1 MINSIRLSNFLSF
14 GDDSEEIQLNPLN
27 IVIGTNGSGK
37 SNFLEAF
44 DLLRCAPSDIT
55 KPIRE
60 GGGVSDW
67 LYKGDNKQGN
77 AAIDV
82 VVKNSLPNPKHNEL
96 RYAIEFNA
104 VGQQF
109 EIVDEK
115 IVSKQPGYGETSPYI
130 FYDYVNG
137 RPTLN
142 ILDDVNGYKTRK
154 LQREDID
161 ITQSILVQKRD
172 AIHYPEITQL
182 AQDFSKI
189 KMYREWNFGRYTPA
203 RLPQKADL
211 PNNYLE
217 PDCGNLGLVLNQ
229 IRMDP
234 PSKNKLLK
242 ELRFFYADV
251 EGYEINI
258 VSNTVQIVFHEQGL
272 KSSVPATRLSDGTL
286 RYLCLLAILC
296 HPSPPPLICIEEPE
310 LGLHPDVLPNLAKL
324 LRNASERS
332 QIVVTTHS
340 EMLVDAFT
348 DNPEAIL
355 IAEKINNSTQ
365 LTRLDREQLKPWLE
379 KYRLGQLWTRGDIG
393 GTRW

>member
-14 GDDSEEIQLNPLN
+14 GNDSEEILLNPLN

-242 ELRFFYADV
+242 ELGIFYADV

-324 LRNASERS
+324 LKDASERS

-365 LTRLDREQLKPWLE
+365 LTRLDSQQLKPWLE

>member
-14 GDDSEEIQLNPLN
+14 GNDSEEILLNPLN

-324 LRNASERS
+324 LKDASERS

-365 LTRLDREQLKPWLE
+365 LTRLDSQQLKPWLE

>member
-14 GDDSEEIQLNPLN
+14 GNDSEEILLNPLN

-67 LYKGDNKQGN
+67 LYKGDNKQSN

-82 VVKNSLPNPKHNEL
+82 VVKNSLPNPKYNEL

-115 IVSKQPGYGETSPYI
+115 IVSKQPDYGETSPYI

-142 ILDDVNGYKTRK
+142 ILDDANGYKSRK

-211 PNNYLE
+211 PNKYLE

-229 IRMDP
+229 IRMNP
-234 PSKNKLLK
+234 PSKRTLLK
-242 ELRFFYADV
+242 ELQFFYADV
-251 EGYEINI
+251 EDYDVSI
-258 VSNTVQIVFHEQGL
+258 VSNTVQIVFHERGL
-272 KSSVPATRLSDGTL
+272 NSSVPATRLSDGTL
-286 RYLCLLAILC
+286 RFLCLLAILC

-324 LRNASERS
+324 LRDASERS
-332 QIVVTTHS
+332 QLIVTTHS

-348 DNPEAIL
+348 DNPETVL
-355 IAEKINNSTQ
+355 VAEKRDVGTQ
-365 LTRLDREQLKPWLE
+365 LNRLDNQQLKPWLE